1 MFKKFCSARVA
12 RSDLTRAGQQWP
24 TPSTAPAGWGIRG
37 VGDAPVAFLKPY
49 HAELW
54 GTSVLKDFKSRGWIS
69 QDEGSWIL
77 LFFFLFH
84 FKFLEFK
91 IVRVFLSVWWNLF
104 FKYLT
109 GFVWTMTWVC
119 AVISCLLPL
128 PSSVLRVDHISKPV
142 EFLVDTVPE
151 FVDDSQT
158 SSGQSLKP
166 ESSQTHSRSPC
177 LQIP

>member
-1 MFKKFCSARVA
+1 MTYTQYS
-12 RSDLTRAGQQWP
+12 
-24 TPSTAPAGWGIRG
+24 AGW
-37 VGDAPVAFLKPY
+37 VGDSGCRGCSSCLPKALPCWTLRHICSQGFQEQRLDLPRWGVMNPV
-49 HAELW
+49 
-54 GTSVLKDFKSRGWIS
+54 I
-69 QDEGSWIL
+69 
-77 LFFFLFH
+77 FFLFH